1 MELPFSGSALT
12 GTDVTDLPPYPL
24 LSKISSQI
32 ISHEIISQKNN
43 HLDEVYSFR
52 TATGESIQPR
62 LALAYFWTYTRN
74 RVLAL
79 RLALLPFLN
88 DTGSLSHSS
97 WYTLAYSAAI
107 FTRVVGS
114 SCNNCSCIQSRSAS
128 QYCSGIT
135 VLICLFTHTSDGL
148 CVQD

>member
-1 MELPFSGSALT
+1 MYLPSGLGQGIQALPTTPPLTPSSLPFRKLVAL
-12 GTDVTDLPPYPL
+12 
-24 LSKISSQI
+24 
-32 ISHEIISQKNN
+32 EIISSATNRHHGVGGN
-43 HLDEVYSFR
+43 FR

>member
-1 MELPFSGSALT
+1 MELPSSGSALT
-12 GTDVTDLPPYPL
+12 GTDVTDLPPCPL

>member
-1 MELPFSGSALT
+1 MELPSSGSALT
-12 GTDVTDLPPYPL
+12 GTDVTDLPPCPL

-52 TATGESIQPR
+52 IATGESIQPR

-135 VLICLFTHTSDGL
+135 ILICLFTHTSDGL